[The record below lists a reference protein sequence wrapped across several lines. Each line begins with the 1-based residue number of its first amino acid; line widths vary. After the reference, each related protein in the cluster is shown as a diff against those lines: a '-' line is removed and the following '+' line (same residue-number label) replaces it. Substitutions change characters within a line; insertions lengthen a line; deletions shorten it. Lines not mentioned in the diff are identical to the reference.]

1 MSKFLLIAAAVG
13 FSVGGASAVV
23 PVVPGKQIANHLG
36 EQHLHAALKATHA
49 AAKAEKAGNA
59 QAARA
64 DAQAAI
70 QSLHAAAKA
79 FDQHHKASG
88 GKTGTHHH
96 THPHIQAALHD
107 LQAAEKV
114 MAGGKVAKA
123 EKDFHKAATQIQ
135 DAIKAHRQHHKKK

>member
-1 MSKFLLIAAAVG
+1 MSKFLLLAAAVG
-13 FSVGGASAVV
+13 LSVGGAAAA
-23 PVVPGKQIANHLG
+23 VVPGKQIANHLG

-49 AAKAEKAGNA
+49 AAKAEKVGNS

-64 DAQAAI
+64 DGQAAI

-79 FDQHHKASG
+79 FDHHHKASG

-114 MAGGKVAKA
+114 MAAGNVAKA

-135 DAIKAHRQHHKKK
+135 DAIKAHQRHHKKK

>member
-1 MSKFLLIAAAVG
+1 MPKFLLIAAAVG
-13 FSVGGASAVV
+13 LSVGGASAVV

-49 AAKAEKAGNA
+49 AAKAEKAGNT

-79 FDQHHKASG
+79 FDQHHKASA
-88 GKTGTHHH
+88 GKSQHHP

-114 MAGGKVAKA
+114 MAAGNVAKA

-135 DAIKAHRQHHKKK
+135 DAIKAHQQRHRKK